1 MVASMPTLAPV
12 GTTPA
17 PCSRLGSSGLARA
30 FDDDHHVLVALHA
43 GRDRP
48 FDFGRVVDVDI
59 VVDDHDVLEVHH
71 RQRREQRV
79 LGLARLPS

>member
-17 PCSRLGSSGLARA
+17 PCSRLGSSGFARA
-30 FDDDHHVLVALHA
+30 PGMIDDVLVALHA
-43 GRDRP
+43 RGDRP
-48 FDFGRVVDVDI
+48 FDVGRIVDVDV
-59 VVDDHDVLEVHH
+59 VVDHHDVLEVHH

-79 LGLARLPS
+79 LAFARLPS